1 MAYLE
6 RNKDLAPEQRRS
18 LDGNNRQRLG
28 RDDRLDLAP
37 VARKVSDA
45 GWVRRELMNVVTG
58 RR

>member
-6 RNKDLAPEQRRS
+6 RNKDLAPEERKS
-18 LDGNNRQRLG
+18 LDGNNKQLLAP
-28 RDDRLDLAP
+28 DDRLDLAP

-45 GWVRRELMNVVTG
+45 GWVRRESTNVVTG